1 MFIDFTARAAHCR
14 SGSIGD
20 GSEEQKGAAEGLL
33 EYRKILAGV
42 KLLRQIVLAVMDW
55 SKQRSDHLRDHLQ
68 RKRRLAGAS
77 LTGTTLSSST
87 AKLPFQSFNRLCC
100 PAFQGCHSS
109 IELAIKQGQ
118 PERDR
123 VSVTAANAQALDTI
137 EHSTT
142 AAKG

>member
-42 KLLRQIVLAVMDW
+42 KLLRQSVLAVMDW

-68 RKRRLAGAS
+68 RKRQLAGAS
-77 LTGTTLSSST
+77 LTGTTL
-87 AKLPFQSFNRLCC
+87 
-100 PAFQGCHSS
+100 HH
-109 IELAIKQGQ
+109 
-118 PERDR
+118 
-123 VSVTAANAQALDTI
+123 QALPSC
-137 EHSTT
+137 HFRASTDSVVLLFKAVT
-142 AAKG
+142 LLSNWQSSRGSQNATGYQSPQPMLRPLIR